1 MPPFRPRNQHDLEH
15 LDDDELVAYL
25 REAAAAGHP
34 SADLALAML
43 AFGHEATVRMRVRL
57 KNVPPQDVED
67 VTAEILF
74 KALTS
79 AFDGTSGGQFGA
91 WMNRITQR
99 AIADYFRRGP
109 GRCRSEPLQDRDL
122 EAPGEHAVEL
132 EDAVS
137 RTLAGLNREHR
148 RVVELALLEG
158 FAPGEIDGVSQAN
171 VHQIVSRFR
180 RALRGQ
186 LDAGPKGV
194 SP

>member
-1 MPPFRPRNQHDLEH
+1 VPFRPRNQLE
-15 LDDDELVAYL
+15 LERLGDDELVAYL
-25 REAAAAGHP
+25 REAAADGHP

-43 AFGHEATVRMRVRL
+43 AFGHEPAVRMRVRL

-79 AFDGTSGGQFGA
+79 AFDGTSGGRFGA

-109 GRCRSEPLQDRDL
+109 GRARSEPLEDRDL

-132 EDAVS
+132 EDAVE
-137 RTLAGLNREHR
+137 RTLAGLNGEHR
-148 RVVELALLEG
+148 RVVELTLLEG
-158 FAPGEIDGVSQAN
+158 FAAREIDGVSQAN

-180 RALRGQ
+180 RSLRGQ
-186 LDAGPKGV
+186 LDADPKG